1 MDLVVIKVA
10 SFLSI
15 IIAGILAGR
24 SGKLGKRTGEAISK
38 IVFNLTLPAAII
50 HAFGLADFTPRM
62 LLLVPLGVA
71 CTLGPYLIALAATRK
86 LEHNARILYLMNIS
100 GFNIGSF
107 GLPFV
112 QAFFP
117 ASTVVA
123 ACMFD
128 AGNALMMTGGTFAIT
143 RVITSNERIDHPV
156 CDIVKRLASSIPFD
170 CYVIL
175 ICLAV
180 FGIRIPDAVVI
191 FTEPMANAN
200 GFLAMFMLGLM
211 VSFSVDESK
220 LHALAKLLFSRIAL
234 SAAMSAM
241 VMAALPFPFSI
252 RCIIAVLLWAPI
264 GAMGPVF
271 TLWAGGDHGLAG
283 LANTVSIFIG
293 IFMMTCITIASGT
306 LI

>member
-1 MDLVVIKVA
+1 MDFILIKVS

-15 IIAGILAGR
+15 IIAGIIAGR
-24 SGKLGKRTGEAISK
+24 SGKLGRRTGEAIST
-38 IVFNLTLPAAII
+38 IVFNFTLPAAII
-50 HAFGLADFTPRM
+50 HAFGSADFTPRM

-71 CTLGPYLIALAATRK
+71 CTLGPYLLTLLATRRSS
-86 LEHNARILYLMNIS
+86 HDDRILYLMNAS

-128 AGNALMMTGGTFAIT
+128 AGNALMMTGGTFALT
-143 RVITSNERIDHPV
+143 RVITSGERIEHPV
-156 CDIVKRLASSIPFD
+156 YDIARRLLSSAPFV
-170 CYVIL
+170 CYLAL
-175 ICLAV
+175 IGLAIA
-180 FGIRIPDAVVI
+180 GIRVPQAIVA

-200 GFLAMFMLGLM
+200 GFLSMFMLGLM
-211 VSFSVDESK
+211 VSFSIDEEQLHK
-220 LHALAKLLFSRIAL
+220 LADLLFSRICL
-234 SAAMSAM
+234 SAVMSAG
-241 VMAALPFPFSI
+241 VMLLLPFSFSI
-252 RCIIAVLLWAPI
+252 RCIVAVLLWAPI
-264 GAMGPVF
+264 GSMGPVF

-293 IFMMTCITIASGT
+293 VVMMTCITIASGT